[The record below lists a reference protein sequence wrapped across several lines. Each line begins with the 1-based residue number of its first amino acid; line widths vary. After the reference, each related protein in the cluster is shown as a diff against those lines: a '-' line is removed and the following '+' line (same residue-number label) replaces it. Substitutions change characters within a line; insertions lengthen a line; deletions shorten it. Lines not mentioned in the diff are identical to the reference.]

1 MQNEKIT
8 YWDKF
13 NTIESKVELRLVKDD
28 TNKTID
34 SPDTWKALKDVYLT
48 K

>member
-1 MQNEKIT
+1 MQSEKIT

-13 NTIESKVELRLVKDD
+13 NTIESIVELRLVKDD
-28 TNKTID
+28 SNKTTYSLD
-34 SPDTWKALKDVYLT
+34 RWKALKDVYLT